1 VQLAKRKLTDDK
13 LLKLLD
19 AGLTYEAIAERHG
32 VTKQAIY
39 KRARRLR
46 GVVTKATVPKGIQTV
61 IDRRIDILAEL
72 KELNV
77 KAQELLAQAEK
88 RDDIDVVL
96 KLLGEIRQQLNL
108 AGNLMALIAD
118 VNAVQAFQEIVLR
131 VIGEQDETTQRQIVE
146 ALNAERSLRQSVHF
160 GIETARYTN
169 S

>member
-1 VQLAKRKLTDDK
+1 MARSKLSDSRLLQLIDR
-13 LLKLLD
+13 
-19 AGLTYEAIAERHG
+19 GLTYENIAERYG
-32 VTKQAIY
+32 ISRQAVG

-46 GVVTKATVPKGIQTV
+46 GVVTKAAVSKSMQTA

-72 KELNV
+72 KELNT

-96 KLLGEIRQQLNL
+96 KLLAEIRQQLNL

-160 GIETARYTN
+160 GIETARYAD
-169 S
+169 SE

>member
-1 VQLAKRKLTDDK
+1 MAKRKLTNDR
-13 LLKLLD
+13 LLQLLD
-19 AGLTYEAIAERHG
+19 EGLTYEAIAERHG
-32 VTKQAIY
+32 ISKQAVG

-46 GVVTKATVPKGIQTV
+46 GVVTKAAVSKGMQTA

-72 KELNV
+72 KELNT
-77 KAQELLAQAEK
+77 KAQELLAQAEQ

-96 KLLGEIRQQLNL
+96 KLLAEIRQQLNL

-118 VNAVQAFQEIVLR
+118 VNAVAQFQETVLR

-160 GIETARYTN
+160 GIETARYTD
-169 S
+169 SE

>member
-1 VQLAKRKLTDDK
+1 MAKRKLTNDR
-13 LLKLLD
+13 LLQLLD
-19 AGLTYEAIAERHG
+19 EGLTYEAIAERHG
-32 VTKQAIY
+32 ISKQAVG

-46 GVVTKATVPKGIQTV
+46 GVVTKAAVSKGMQTA

-72 KELNV
+72 KELNI
-77 KAQELLAQAEK
+77 KAQELLAQAEQ

-96 KLLGEIRQQLNL
+96 KLLAEIRQQLNL

-118 VNAVQAFQEIVLR
+118 VNAVAQFQETVLR

-160 GIETARYTN
+160 GIETARYTD
-169 S
+169 SE